1 MLILSSRQSAR
12 GQSGDAPLSLSPCAL
27 LLRNNDGTV
36 DAQSPYPSIII
47 RKEIANDIRILQLL
61 PFWVTTECYRWSDP
75 RSVEP
80 AGPLLGFRRIPSDRR
95 RTAPPY
101 PGWWIAGSHPL
112 PPGFACLIGVPRL
125 GAVSAPWRH
134 RTLRAATVCSKS
146 GHYTLNVTLR
156 TGYIHCPS
164 NHYSIHW

>member
-1 MLILSSRQSAR
+1 MRSQPIW
-12 GQSGDAPLSLSPCAL
+12 GDAPLSLSPYA
-27 LLRNNDGTV
+27 LRNNDGTV
-36 DAQSPYPSIII
+36 DVQSPYPSIII

-125 GAVSAPWRH
+125 GAV
-134 RTLRAATVCSKS
+134 RALFDETQFFFVRILLIWSTKWS
-146 GHYTLNVTLR
+146 LFTIFFT
-156 TGYIHCPS
+156 
-164 NHYSIHW
+164 